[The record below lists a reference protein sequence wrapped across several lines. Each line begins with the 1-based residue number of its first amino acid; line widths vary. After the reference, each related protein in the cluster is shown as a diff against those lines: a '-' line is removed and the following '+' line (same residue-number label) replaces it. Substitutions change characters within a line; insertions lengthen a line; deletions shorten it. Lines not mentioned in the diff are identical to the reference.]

1 MRENCLSDALERWL
15 MNRYFLAMMLVL
27 VFAANI
33 FAQGQTNTRAQAYY
47 HFSKARL
54 LDDQGQANQAID
66 EYKKALEL
74 EPNNSLIYSEMAE
87 SYARNNKVRE
97 AAETANK
104 AIQIDA
110 DNIEAHK
117 LLSTIY
123 LQIIGKANAQQPP
136 SVDTINTAIHE
147 FEEIVRIDPS
157 ERQSFLM
164 LGRLYQIKGDRDKAT
179 DIYKTFLGIEPGS
192 EEGVTALAKLHM
204 DAGNYKEAVGLLE
217 AFVKRSPESDGALQ
231 TLGEAYSELQEYGK
245 AADAYKRAGELD
257 PDDIE
262 IKKAEAQALFLS
274 DQIDAASALYQ
285 DLVKAEPEDGIA
297 LLRLGQI
304 YRRQMKY
311 DLARQNLQKAA
322 QAFPDSIETQFN
334 LVLLDRDEGLLQ
346 EALKRANEI
355 LKKTEKSNGRYTEAE
370 KQNRRIFLIN
380 EAILHQTLGN
390 YNEAVKTF
398 TDVKTLT
405 NEKDGRV
412 DALIIETYRISK
424 NLDKALQYS
433 EQALAESPNNRQLQI
448 VHADIISEKGKVDEG
463 IKALQQMQKGND
475 EDLDILSAMVGVYQ
489 RAKKYGE
496 AQNLLNTAAARF
508 PTEEQ
513 VYFLQGSLYEKQKK
527 YNEAEKAFRK
537 ALDLQ
542 KDDPGVLNYLGYM
555 FADQGIHLDE
565 AESMIQKAVRADP
578 TNGAYLDSLGW
589 VYFKQNRLDL
599 AEQYLK
605 KALIFVI
612 TDSSIHDHLGEVYFR
627 TKRYDEARNEWNK
640 SLQLATEQEEI
651 DKIKKKLDELRTTK
665 AAKK

>member
-1 MRENCLSDALERWL
+1 

-74 EPNNSLIYSEMAE
+74 EPNNSLIYCEMAE

-97 AAETANK
+97 ASETANK
-104 AIQIDA
+104 AIQIDG

-123 LQIIGKANAQQPP
+123 LQIIGRANAQQPP

-147 FEEIVRIDPS
+147 FEEIIRIDPT
-157 ERQSFLM
+157 ERQSLLM

-285 DLVKAEPEDGIA
+285 ELVKAEPEDGIA

-433 EQALAESPNNRQLQI
+433 EQALAESPNNRQLLI

-565 AESMIQKAVRADP
+565 AESMIQKAVRTDP

-599 AEQYLK
+599 AEQFLK

-612 TDSSIHDHLGEVYFR
+612 TDSSIHDHLAEVYFR
-627 TKRYDEARNEWNK
+627 TKRYDEARNEWNR

>member
-1 MRENCLSDALERWL
+1 
-15 MNRYFLAMMLVL
+15 MNRQLFVFVLALGL
-27 VFAANI
+27 LTTGLATTG
-33 FAQGQTNTRAQAYY
+33 FAQAKVPSRTEAYY
-47 HFSKARL
+47 HFSKARM
-54 LDDQGQANQAID
+54 LDDGGKASQAIE
-66 EYKKALEL
+66 EYKKALDL
-74 EPNNSLIYSEMAE
+74 DPNNSLILSEMAE
-87 SYARNNKVRE
+87 SYLRNNRLRE
-97 AAETANK
+97 AVDVAQK
-104 AIQIDA
+104 AIQTDR

-117 LLSTIY
+117 ILSTVY
-123 LQIIGKANAQQPP
+123 LQVIGRANAQQPP
-136 SVDTINTAIHE
+136 STETINNAIRE
-147 FEEIVRIDPS
+147 FEEIIRIDPT

-164 LGRLYQIKGDRDKAT
+164 LGRLYQIKGERDKAT
-179 DIYKTFLGIEPGS
+179 EIYKKFLGVEPGS

-217 AFVKRSPESDGALQ
+217 TFVKQRPDSDGALQ

-245 AADAYKRAGELD
+245 AADAYKRASELD

-274 DQIDAASALYQ
+274 DQIDAAAALYQ
-285 DLVKAEPEDGIA
+285 ELAKAEPEDGVA

-311 DLARQNLQKAA
+311 DLARQNLQKAG

-448 VHADIISEKGKVDEG
+448 VHADIISEQGKVDEG

-475 EDLDILSAMVGVYQ
+475 EDLDIMSAMVGVYQ

-527 YNEAEKAFRK
+527 YSEAEKAFRK

-542 KDDPGVLNYLGYM
+542 KD
-555 FADQGIHLDE
+555 
-565 AESMIQKAVRADP
+565 
-578 TNGAYLDSLGW
+578 
-589 VYFKQNRLDL
+589 
-599 AEQYLK
+599 
-605 KALIFVI
+605 
-612 TDSSIHDHLGEVYFR
+612 
-627 TKRYDEARNEWNK
+627 
-640 SLQLATEQEEI
+640 
-651 DKIKKKLDELRTTK
+651 
-665 AAKK
+665 

>member
-1 MRENCLSDALERWL
+1 

-33 FAQGQTNTRAQAYY
+33 LAQGQTNTRAQAYY

-54 LDDQGQANQAID
+54 LDEQGQANQAID

-97 AAETANK
+97 ASETANK

-123 LQIIGKANAQQPP
+123 LQIIGRANAQQPP

-231 TLGEAYSELQEYGK
+231 TLGDAYSELQEYGK
-245 AADAYKRAGELD
+245 AADAYKRAAELD

-565 AESMIQKAVRADP
+565 AESMIQKAVRTDP

-589 VYFKQNRLDL
+589 VYFRQNRLDL

-651 DKIKKKLDELRTTK
+651 EKIKKQLDELRTTR

>member
-1 MRENCLSDALERWL
+1 

-47 HFSKARL
+47 HFSKARM

-66 EYKKALEL
+66 EFKKALEL

-87 SYARNNKVRE
+87 SYARNNKARE
-97 AAETANK
+97 AVETANK
-104 AIQIDA
+104 AVQIDA

-123 LQIIGKANAQQPP
+123 LQIIGRANAQQPP

-334 LVLLDRDEGLLQ
+334 LVLLDRDEGLL
-346 EALKRANEI
+346 EAALKRANEI

-380 EAILHQTLGN
+380 QAILHQTLGN

-398 TDVKTLT
+398 MDVKTLT

-448 VHADIISEKGKVDEG
+448 VHADIISEKGKIDEG
-463 IKALQQMQKGND
+463 IKALQQMQKRND
-475 EDLDILSAMVGVYQ
+475 EDLDIISAMVGVYQ

-496 AQNLLNTAAARF
+496 AQNLLTTAAERF
-508 PTEEQ
+508 PNEEQ

-589 VYFKQNRLDL
+589 VYFRQNRLDL

-612 TDSSIHDHLGEVYFR
+612 TDSSIHDHLAEVYFR

-651 DKIKKKLDELRTTK
+651 DRIKKKLDELRTTK